1 MKALV
6 IITLISL
13 LANVYL
19 IYLKIKGKDKDN
31 DFIDDDLEAKFEKAL
46 KKQPAKKSIA
56 RNVKYASGTSTPEF
70 KQGTSGHSQPRIKK
84 FEK

>member
-31 DFIDDDLEAKFEKAL
+31 DFIDDDIEVKAKMVSDKVKHVASHVKR
-46 KKQPAKKSIA
+46 KKPQK
-56 RNVKYASGTSTPEF
+56 
-70 KQGTSGHSQPRIKK
+70 
-84 FEK
+84 